1 MFKLISNK
9 PIEVADLKKLASQLM
24 LNSAL
29 ISEIKKKFCRLIK
42 RGTF

>member
-29 ISEIKKKFCRLIK
+29 MVDLSVKLRKIFVV
-42 RGTF
+42 